1 MGELFEINIKSDG
14 QTVDQALGEFL
25 VELDRQKF
33 CDAKIMKIITGYGS
47 HGRGGEI
54 KKALLKKLD
63 ILKREKKIA
72 DFYPCEKLS
81 KEILSI
87 LCEKYPSLIL
97 DYEISNYN
105 SGVVIVELTN
115 ANK

>member
-1 MGELFEINIKSDG
+1 MNELFEINIKSDG

-25 VELDRQKF
+25 IELDRLNF

-54 KKALLKKLD
+54 KKALLRLLCN
-63 ILKREKKIA
+63 LKRDKKIA

-81 KEILSI
+81 KEILSA
-87 LCEKYPSLIL
+87 LCAKYPSIIL

-105 SGVVIVELTN
+105 SGVVVVELVH
-115 ANK
+115 AS